1 MRTQYVKGKQHLNNL
16 RRNNGV
22 NVAEMCKLVNQQS
35 APEIDIDVFGGK
47 PWEFHYF
54 VAVFDEPVEKKI
66 EDPRGK
72 LIRLIKYATGE
83 VKERI
88 KNCI

>member
-1 MRTQYVKGKQHLNNL
+1 MRTQYVKDKQHLNNL
-16 RRNNGV
+16 RRNNEV
-22 NVAEMCKLVNQQS
+22 NVAKMCKLVNQQS

-47 PWEFHYF
+47 PLEFHYF

-83 VKERI
+83 VKERV